1 MQRLITLGLFFSILV
16 LAMLSSSA
24 TPQSSAQTNTLNQY
38 AAKFVCGKSKGDLA
52 APGEYFTIINVHNP
66 ATDPFKGTVK
76 LTKKFALGERDE
88 HVGKISR
95 PCETSLKADEVMGID
110 CPNIYKHLGISQGT
124 FIEGFAVVQT
134 DQTDKELDIVSVFTA
149 GHDQVEAFHTERV
162 PLRKVR
168 PPVCSDLKL
177 NISTS
182 IAPWRITAD
191 PISTTTE
198 PRAPNPPN
206 VLLPFGWFVMSG
218 SNWIGPTVDFTQV
231 GVRRGSYEYQ
241 LKFCLCPGFSN
252 AKIDLKGLADDNAR
266 VFLNGTPLNPAIA
279 GPSSATPIAATGPF
293 FPGSNILKVVVN
305 NINNDVTG
313 LNINGSI
320 TATAGRCAE
329 ACEDQLGS
337 QP

>member
-1 MQRLITLGLFFSILV
+1 MQRLITLGLLLSL
-16 LAMLSSSA
+16 LAVVSFSSA
-24 TPQSSAQTNTLNQY
+24 VSPRGSAQILITVNQY
-38 AAKFVCGKSKGDLA
+38 TAKFVCGKSKGELA

-66 ATDPFKGTVK
+66 ATDPSKGTVK
-76 LTKKFALGERDE
+76 FLKKFALGERDE
-88 HVGKISR
+88 HVGKIS
-95 PCETSLKADEVMGID
+95 PYCQTSLKADEVMGID

-124 FIEGFAVVQT
+124 FIEGFAVI
-134 DQTDKELDIVSVFTA
+134 QTDKELDIVSVFTA

-162 PLRKVR
+162 PFRKVP

-198 PRAPNPPN
+198 PRTPNPPN
-206 VLLPFGWFVMSG
+206 VLFPFHWIVMNG

-231 GVRRGSYEYQ
+231 GVPRGSYEYE

-266 VFLNGTPLNPAIA
+266 VSLNGSALNPAIA
-279 GPSSATPIAATGPF
+279 GPSSTTSIGPF
-293 FPGSNILKVVVN
+293 LPGSNILKVVVN
-305 NINNDVTG
+305 NIRNDVTG

-320 TATAGRCAE
+320 NATAGRCAE
-329 ACEDQLGS
+329 ACEGQLGS